1 MRKLLAVTGA
11 CLLLAGG
18 AGSAH
23 AQKVPGDAVAIVDDV
38 SIAKADYA
46 HWFEVNARG
55 ESAPDGKPVVIPD
68 PPSYARCIAA
78 LRARARGRK
87 APSRSR
93 LRASCRTRE
102 RRARQNTM
110 ALLIQAVWFE
120 KEAAALGIEVTDARV
135 EQKLRTARRESFPRR
150 GDYERFLRQTGM
162 TEGDVLFRL
171 RVQLLGEAI
180 ARHVQR
186 GAGKDKDR
194 RLTAYGRAFQ
204 KRWRGQTECRSG
216 FVMREYCGNA

>member
-18 AGSAH
+18 AGSVH
-23 AQKVPGDAVAIVDDV
+23 AQEVPGDAVAIVDGV

-55 ESAPDGKPVVIPD
+55 ESAFDGKPVIPD

-87 APSRSR
+87 VPSRSR

-102 RRARQNTM
+102 RRTRQNTLS
-110 ALLIQAVWFE
+110 LLIQAVWFE
-120 KEAAALGIEVTDARV
+120 KETAALGIEVTDARV
-135 EQKLRTARRESFPRR
+135 EQKLRKTKRESFPRK

-171 RVQLLGEAI
+171 RIQLLGEAI
-180 ARHVQR
+180 VAHVQR

-204 KRWRGQTECRSG
+204 KRWQGRTECRRG
-216 FVMREYCGNA
+216 FVIRQFCGNA